1 MMKNEIQK
9 LTTELKDTRKKFR
22 TTLQVNLSKDLRIQK
37 LENILTKNSI
47 QFSSEYLYSEQ
58 FASFKKYFTEH
69 ELAGLRGLDFDKS
82 SDSTFL
88 RSCINALYAQNLS
101 TIEFRTVTGTKE
113 REKTVMGKRV
123 LIPAREE
130 ITPEKMNILSS
141 IFDERIEAIPNIDQL
156 EKSKRVKNMRIV
168 LAKVLDRIRVDHLDS
183 PRAKRRLE
191 LQM

>member
-1 MMKNEIQK
+1 MDNEIRK
-9 LTTELKDTRKKFR
+9 LTTELKDTRRKFR
-22 TTLQVNLSKDLRIQK
+22 TTLQVNLSKDLRILK

-58 FASFKKYFTEH
+58 FENFKKYFTEH
-69 ELAGLRGLDFDKS
+69 ELARLRGLDFDTS

-88 RSCINALYAQNLS
+88 RYCINALYAQNLS

-113 REKTVMGKRV
+113 KEKTVMGKRV
-123 LIPAREE
+123 IIPAREE
-130 ITPEKMNILSS
+130 ITPEKMSILSS

-168 LAKVLDRIRVDHLDS
+168 LAKVLDRIRVDNLDS

-191 LQM
+191 MQM